1 MDSIVQYIVSVFGGT
16 IPSQLIVF
24 IISMIPILE
33 LRGSILAAGFMDVTF
48 LETYIVAVL
57 GNLLPIPFILVFIKK
72 ILEWMK
78 STKAFSRIANGI
90 EKRALSK
97 REQIDKY
104 GYFGLFLFVAI
115 PLPGTGAWTGAL
127 LAVLLGMKNKK
138 AFVTIALGVMAAG
151 LVMSLLAF
159 GIIQKILYTNPLP
172 SHEGKGFCVYQMFGY
187 KNQKIRHCFNVKM

>member
-1 MDSIVQYIVSVFGGT
+1 MVDSIVQYIVDIFGGT

-24 IISMIPILE
+24 IVSMIPILE
-33 LRGSILAAGFMDVTF
+33 LRGSILAAGFMDVSF
-48 LETYIVAVL
+48 LETYIVAVI
-57 GNLLPIPFILVFIKK
+57 GNLLPIPFILIFIKK
-72 ILEWMK
+72 ILDWMK
-78 STKAFSRIANGI
+78 TTNAFSRIANGI

-127 LAVLLGMKNKK
+127 LAVLLGMKGRK
-138 AFVTIALGVMAAG
+138 AFIPIALGVMAAG

-159 GIIQKILYTNPLP
+159 GIIQKI
-172 SHEGKGFCVYQMFGY
+172 
-187 KNQKIRHCFNVKM
+187 I

>member
-1 MDSIVQYIVSVFGGT
+1 MDSVVQQIVDMFGGT

-24 IISMIPILE
+24 IVSMIPILE
-33 LRGSILAAGFMDVTF
+33 LRGSILAAGFMDVSF
-48 LETYIVAVL
+48 LETYVVAVL
-57 GNLLPIPFILVFIKK
+57 GNLLPIPFILMFIKK

-78 STKAFSRIANGI
+78 STKAFSRIANAI
-90 EKRALSK
+90 EKKALSK

-138 AFVTIALGVMAAG
+138 AFIPIALGVMAAG

-159 GIIQKILYTNPLP
+159 GIIQKI
-172 SHEGKGFCVYQMFGY
+172 
-187 KNQKIRHCFNVKM
+187 I

>member
-1 MDSIVQYIVSVFGGT
+1 MVDSIVQYIVDIFGGT

-24 IISMIPILE
+24 IVSMIPILE

-57 GNLLPIPFILVFIKK
+57 GNLLPIPFILMFIKK

-78 STKAFSRIANGI
+78 STRAFSRIANGI
-90 EKRALSK
+90 EKKALSK

-138 AFVTIALGVMAAG
+138 AFIPIALGVMTAG
-151 LVMSLLAF
+151 LIMSLLAF
-159 GIIQKILYTNPLP
+159 GIIQKI
-172 SHEGKGFCVYQMFGY
+172 V
-187 KNQKIRHCFNVKM
+187 

>member
-1 MDSIVQYIVSVFGGT
+1 MESIVQYIVDIFGGT

-24 IISMIPILE
+24 IVSMIPILE
-33 LRGSILAAGFMDVTF
+33 LRGSILAAGFMDVAF

-57 GNLLPIPFILVFIKK
+57 GNLLPIPFILIFIKK

-78 STKAFSRIANGI
+78 TTKAFSKLANWI

-127 LAVLLGMKNKK
+127 LAVLLGMKGKK
-138 AFVTIALGVMAAG
+138 AFIPIALGVMAAG

-159 GIIQKILYTNPLP
+159 GIIQRI
-172 SHEGKGFCVYQMFGY
+172 F
-187 KNQKIRHCFNVKM
+187 

>member
-90 EKRALSK
+90 ENRALSK

-159 GIIQKILYTNPLP
+159 GIIQKIL
-172 SHEGKGFCVYQMFGY
+172 
-187 KNQKIRHCFNVKM
+187 